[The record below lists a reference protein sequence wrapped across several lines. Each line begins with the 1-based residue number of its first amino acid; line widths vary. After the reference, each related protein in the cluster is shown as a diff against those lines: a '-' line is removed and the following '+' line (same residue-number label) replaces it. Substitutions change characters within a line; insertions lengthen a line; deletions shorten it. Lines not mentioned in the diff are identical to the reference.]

1 MKNTVKEKREQLGIS
16 QTELSNRSGVNRQT
30 IYLIE
35 NGTLNNIESKTMIKI
50 AIALNCDIGDI
61 FFKENVVFTQQEDK
75 EEGG

>member
-35 NGTLNNIESKTMIKI
+35 NGSLENIESKT
-50 AIALNCDIGDI
+50 LY
-61 FFKENVVFTQQEDK
+61 
-75 EEGG
+75 